1 MIIMKEGKKGRDQW
15 DNKHLK
21 TVINPSISQTL
32 ATSILIHS
40 LANLNDKTMTHI
52 IIFTIHIIIHEL
64 SAYLDRFSKFE
75 EE

>member
-1 MIIMKEGKKGRDQW
+1 MIINERGEKGRDQW

-21 TVINPSISQTL
+21 QSQNPNILQTL
-32 ATSILIHS
+32 ATAILIHS
-40 LANLNDKTMTHI
+40 LVNLNDKTMTHI
-52 IIFTIHIIIHEL
+52 IIFTIHINIHEL